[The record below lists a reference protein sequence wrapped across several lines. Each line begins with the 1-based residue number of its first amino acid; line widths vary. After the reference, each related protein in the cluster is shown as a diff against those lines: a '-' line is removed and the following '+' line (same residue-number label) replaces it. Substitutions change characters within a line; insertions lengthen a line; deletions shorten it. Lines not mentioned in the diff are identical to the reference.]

1 VFVRTK
7 FRTHKMAQQ
16 LAREGFLCTSIHGD
30 RSQVRCIAHSNLE
43 GQIFLE
49 IYWKTLSKVFF

>member
-1 VFVRTK
+1 VRTK

-30 RSQVRCIAHSNLE
+30 RSQVRCTHCTTKSRRLE
-43 GQIFLE
+43 
-49 IYWKTLSKVFF
+49 FF